1 MARLILILAGVAALV
16 LVAGIIARLLAPL
29 EPAAPRPGSA
39 GGGRRVPDN
48 VKTMAYALLIVLM
61 FGVVTGW
68 LGGL

>member
-16 LVAGIIARLLAPL
+16 LVAAIIARLSAPL
-29 EPAAPRPGSA
+29 DPAAPRPGA
-39 GGGRRVPDN
+39 RGGGRGVPDT

>member
-16 LVAGIIARLLAPL
+16 LVAAIIARLSGPL
-29 EPAAPRPGSA
+29 DPGAPRPGSS
-39 GGGRRVPDN
+39 GGGRRVPDT